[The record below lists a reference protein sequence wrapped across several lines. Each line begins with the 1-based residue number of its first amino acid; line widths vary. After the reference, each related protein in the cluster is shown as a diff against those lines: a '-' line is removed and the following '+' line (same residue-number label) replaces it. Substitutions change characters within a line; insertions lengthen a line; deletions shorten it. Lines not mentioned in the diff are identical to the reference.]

1 MPGTTPRRRGSANRP
16 APHTNKARPDAGP
29 GLLLILISSP
39 VFAAPDQFRPSSS
52 VDSPRRP
59 TQKDV
64 ARTAGVTQA
73 TVSLALRNHSEVSAG
88 TRTRI
93 QTIARQ
99 LGYAP
104 DPYLSGLAAYR
115 KTRRPAKFQAS
126 VAWLSN
132 YPVGESW
139 RNFPAFRGYFEG
151 ATARARELG
160 YRLEEYRLHTPGMTC
175 ARMENILAAR
185 NIGGILVA
193 PQPLAGTK
201 LKFSFD
207 RFSAVTF
214 GYTLA
219 EPQLHVTALNMF
231 RSVETV
237 FRRLITLGY
246 HRPGLA
252 LAAESDRR
260 ADRHWS
266 AAFWTEQ
273 QTLPV
278 DRRVPLLLGQPL
290 ERQSFLAWF
299 KRHKPDVVVAIWP
312 EVLAWLAEAG
322 VTVPE
327 TVGVALL
334 TVPDGGVL
342 YSGMWENPQMIGAKA
357 VEFLVDLTH
366 RTERGRPQVPLT
378 MLVDGT
384 WVEGK
389 TVRSP

>member
-1 MPGTTPRRRGSANRP
+1 
-16 APHTNKARPDAGP
+16 
-29 GLLLILISSP
+29 
-39 VFAAPDQFRPSSS
+39 VDQT
-52 VDSPRRP
+52 RP

-73 TVSLALRNHSEVSAG
+73 TVSLALRNHPEVSVG

-93 QTIARQ
+93 QAIAKQ
-99 LGYAP
+99 LGYTP
-104 DPYLSGLAAYR
+104 DPYLAGLSAYR
-115 KTRRPAKFQAS
+115 KTQRPAKFQAS
-126 VAWLSN
+126 LAWLSN
-132 YPVGESW
+132 YLAGESW

-151 ATARARELG
+151 ATTRARELG
-160 YRLEEYRLHTPGMTC
+160 YCLEEFRLRTPGMTC
-175 ARMENILAAR
+175 ARMESILATR

-201 LKFSFD
+201 LNFSFE

-231 RSVETV
+231 RAMEIV
-237 FRRLITLGY
+237 FRRLIALGY
-246 HRPGLA
+246 RRPGLA
-252 LAAESDRR
+252 LAAESDWR
-260 ADRHWS
+260 ADRNWS
-266 AAFWTEQ
+266 AAFWSEQ
-273 QTLPV
+273 QNLPV
-278 DRRVPLLLGQPL
+278 NRRVPLLLGQPL

-299 KRHKPDVVVAIWP
+299 KQHQPDVVVAIWP
-312 EVLAWLAEAG
+312 EVLAWLVEAG

-327 TVGVALL
+327 TVGLALL

-342 YSGMWENPQMIGAKA
+342 YSGIWENPQMIGAKA

-366 RTERGRPQVPLT
+366 RSERGCPQVPLT
-378 MLVDGT
+378 MLVAGT

-389 TVRSP
+389 TVRSR

>member
-1 MPGTTPRRRGSANRP
+1 MNRRKRNFP
-16 APHTNKARPDAGP
+16 YLNKLADLRRAES
-29 GLLLILISSP
+29 I
-39 VFAAPDQFRPSSS
+39 PSLYLVESTH
-52 VDSPRRP
+52 RP

-73 TVSLALRNHSEVSAG
+73 TVSLALRNHSDVSAE

-93 QTIARQ
+93 QTIARD
-99 LGYAP
+99 LGYSP
-104 DPYLSGLAAYR
+104 DPYLAGLAAYR
-115 KTRRPAKFQAS
+115 KTRRPTKFQAS
-126 VAWLSN
+126 LAWLSN
-132 YPVGESW
+132 YPAGQSW

-160 YRLEEYRLHTPGMTC
+160 YRLEEFRLHSPGMTC
-175 ARMENILAAR
+175 PRMENILAAR
-185 NIGGILVA
+185 NISGLLVA

-201 LKFSFD
+201 LNFNFD

-231 RSVETV
+231 RSMETV
-237 FRRLITLGY
+237 FRRLIALGY
-246 HRPGLA
+246 RRPGLA
-252 LAAESDRR
+252 LAAESDWR

-273 QTLPV
+273 QNLPA

-290 ERQSFLAWF
+290 ERQTFLAWF
-299 KRHKPDVVVAIWP
+299 KRHEPDVVVAIWP

-327 TVGVALL
+327 TVGLALL

-384 WVEGK
+384 WVAGK
-389 TVRSP
+389 TVRPP